1 VFAAIANGSRTG
13 AARRRAVAQGASL
26 TLHLVALAVTIYVE
40 SAELRATRSSNG
52 RVAAA
57 SRPVDVFVVPPR
69 DESALPGLNAVD
81 STYGTVTFDS
91 TESSELE
98 IPGFTFDVRKI
109 GERAMLL
116 FPFVTPGLALDYF
129 GLATREEVP
138 DHVRNPLEKSRAVDR
153 AGKRGRPPLV
163 IADAAMQSVI
173 DEAWSRRD
181 RWASFQRIVSLA
193 NSYSASDGK
202 LPVLLHS
209 YVQQDGLQPYVD
221 TTIRDPRLWTELG
234 LAADHVLFAGFIAK
248 YVADNPSTKSATE
261 LLFLLDQLVQASL
274 DALATLL
281 DTRPDEQ
288 LQWTQRTN
296 RSAWNFLAD
305 LRRHYT
311 ALLERRGLASPGAL
325 RAYYDRVRL
334 SILTGILRTTP
345 HGYRASDAR
354 FLIGTIYWSAGN
366 RGDALQAWRA
376 MIEEPTDTYVKAYS
390 DVLRAMEEPGGA
402 RLVDG
407 ILRTERARWL
417 MFSIDRL
424 QHFGFRTDTF

>member
-1 VFAAIANGSRTG
+1 VFAATVGGSRTG
-13 AARRRAVAQGASL
+13 VARRRFVAQGASL
-26 TLHLVALAVTIYVE
+26 SLHLVALAIIVSVE
-40 SAELRATRSSNG
+40 AAELRAKRSPDS
-52 RVAAA
+52 RAPAAKRSVA
-57 SRPVDVFVVPPR
+57 VFVVPPR
-69 DESALPGLNAVD
+69 SESALPGLNAVD

-129 GLATREEVP
+129 GLTAREEVP
-138 DHVRNPLEKSRAVDR
+138 DHVRNPLEKSRTADR

-163 IADAAMQSVI
+163 LSDAAMQSVI
-173 DEAWSRRD
+173 DGAWSRRD
-181 RWASFQRIVSLA
+181 RWTSFQRIVSLTNGHSA
-193 NSYSASDGK
+193 NEGK
-202 LPVLLHS
+202 LPALLHA

-221 TTIRDPRLWTELG
+221 TSIRDPRLWTELG

-274 DALATLL
+274 DALAMLL
-281 DTRPDEQ
+281 DTRPDEE

-296 RSAWNFLAD
+296 RSAWNLLAD

-311 ALLERRGLASPGAL
+311 ALLQRRGLDSPAAL

-345 HGYRASDAR
+345 RGYRASDAR

-366 RGDALQAWRA
+366 RGEALQAWRA

-390 DVLRAMEEPGGA
+390 DILRAMEEPGGA

-407 ILRTERARWL
+407 ILRAERARWL